1 MEAELKDAINNWMR
15 DYRLLDEGEI
25 ARNLE
30 NMQDMLNEAHDIFYG
45 MGHRDYGEEN
55 YEEG

>member
-1 MEAELKDAINNWMR
+1 MEAELKDAINDWMR

-25 ARNLE
+25 AHNLE
-30 NMQDMLNEAHDIFYG
+30 NMQDMLNEVHDIFYG